1 MTDKFTEEQISEFRE
16 AFQIFDKDQ
25 DGMILTKE
33 LGTVMRGLGQNLS
46 DNELAQMILDVD
58 ENGDGTIDF
67 KEFLGIIAE
76 KLKSTGNKQELI
88 EAFKLIDKDGLG
100 ALPVYQFRYLM
111 SNSGEN
117 IEEEEIDEMIKEAD
131 VDGDGTINFDELI
144 RMMSI

>member
-33 LGTVMRGLGQNLS
+33 LGTVMRGLGQNPT
-46 DNELAQMILDVD
+46 DNEIAQMILDVD

-67 KEFLGIIAE
+67 KEFLGIIADR
-76 KLKSTGNKQELI
+76 LKSSGNKQELL

-100 ALPVYQFRYLM
+100 ALPVYQFRYMM
-111 SNSGEN
+111 SNSGED

-131 VDGDGTINFDELI
+131 VDGDGTINFDEFI